1 MLIRRTAAGG
11 LALAAGLTWWLATRQ
26 PTASCAPAARANP
39 RVHEIEPAR
48 IVVRPWLGPH
58 HVYGIFIVPNQFR
71 DRKYSA
77 TLAVHDFSEP
87 VIRNLKRDKP
97 YVDPALSTPGH
108 YLERA
113 YVPTRVALR
122 FLVSGRFGDLRTACE
137 WQLAFRE
144 RQ

>member
-1 MLIRRTAAGG
+1 MPIRTTAGG
-11 LALAAGLTWWLATRQ
+11 LVLAAGMTVWLAMRA
-26 PTASCAPAARANP
+26 PTAGCESSAPADSS
-39 RVHEIEPAR
+39 VHEIAAAK

-58 HVYGIFIVPNQFR
+58 HVYGVFVVPNRFR
-71 DRKYSA
+71 DRRYSA
-77 TLAVHDFSEP
+77 TLAVRDFNAP
-87 VIRNLKRDKP
+87 LIRNLKRDRP
-97 YVDPALSTPGH
+97 YIDAALSRPGH

-144 RQ
+144 RHE